1 MVQVTIAGGGELQRA
16 EADVVQGLVIDTEGL
31 IRVLNQLV
39 NGKSG
44 VVWLDDGIRD
54 LDKWEI

>member
-1 MVQVTIAGGGELQRA
+1 VVQVTIAGGGELQRA